1 MGYLLPTST
10 PLEPKEAYSYGVRVA
25 NVADYEKAGGTLKL
39 SGKSVNIPSKGVG
52 SVYCAIVALSD
63 LTPVKKSA
71 LTIEADTITI
81 EAVSKNETTSSA
93 GIVALSAGDVKVA
106 GNTVIPQPC
115 SLLLVAMPRSKS
127 TRTAT
132 TALR

>member
-1 MGYLLPTST
+1 MQTNG
-10 PLEPKEAYSYGVRVA
+10 KETDQAYSYGVRVA

-115 SLLLVAMPRSKS
+115 ACCS
-127 TRTAT
+127 
-132 TALR
+132 

>member
-1 MGYLLPTST
+1 MLVKKQHLLASLRKT
-10 PLEPKEAYSYGVRVA
+10 ER
-25 NVADYEKAGGTLKL
+25 
-39 SGKSVNIPSKGVG
+39 NIFVPFSLATGFFEELSKGVG

-115 SLLLVAMPRSKS
+115 ACCS
-127 TRTAT
+127 
-132 TALR
+132 

>member
-115 SLLLVAMPRSKS
+115 ACCS
-127 TRTAT
+127 
-132 TALR
+132 

>member
-1 MGYLLPTST
+1 
-10 PLEPKEAYSYGVRVA
+10 
-25 NVADYEKAGGTLKL
+25 
-39 SGKSVNIPSKGVG
+39 
-52 SVYCAIVALSD
+52 VALSD

-115 SLLLVAMPRSKS
+115 ACCS
-127 TRTAT
+127 
-132 TALR
+132 